1 LTNSVFRESH
11 PGQRAGGGSKI
22 PALQPVDVRLSL
34 LDVSAQCGRVHSH
47 FAAALGL
54 QAGQLSSHLAQLRM
68 QGTNELGGLGAT
80 AVFHDGIIAL
90 NFELHQRFTGDQ
102 ILF

>member
-1 LTNSVFRESH
+1 
-11 PGQRAGGGSKI
+11 
-22 PALQPVDVRLSL
+22 VRLSL
-34 LDVSAQCGRVHSH
+34 RNVSTQGGRVHPH

-54 QAGQLSSHLAQLRM
+54 KAGQLSGHLAQLRM
-68 QGTNELGGLGAT
+68 QGTYELGGLGTT
-80 AVFHDGIIAL
+80 AVIHDGIIAL